1 MKSQLLPYFCVSHQV
16 GGSCT
21 PARTKRFSYPRVFA
35 DRLSPRWARIR
46 DRESQFQAP
55 LHKPLL
61 DTNHHAATDI
71 QSLGYL
77 PIGVTGFT
85 LTLIAQ
91 QQLTCYQIVLGWSP
105 AGVHHRL
112 QKPSLL
118 LTQSHGIT
126 VVIDSHACAP
136 SPRLSDLVRYRKL
149 KRATTSFHAF
159 SVDVHT
165 YGPASSI
172 LCS

>member
-1 MKSQLLPYFCVSHQV
+1 MKSQLLLYFCVGHPV

-35 DRLSPRWARIR
+35 DRLSPRWAQIR
-46 DRESQFQAP
+46 DRESHFQAP

-61 DTNHHAATDI
+61 DTNHPAATDI

-118 LTQSHGIT
+118 LTQSHG
-126 VVIDSHACAP
+126 
-136 SPRLSDLVRYRKL
+136 RNL
-149 KRATTSFHAF
+149 ATTRLTYIFPISWTKTLF
-159 SVDVHT
+159 SLGMYLPIGHDC
-165 YGPASSI
+165 A
-172 LCS
+172 LK